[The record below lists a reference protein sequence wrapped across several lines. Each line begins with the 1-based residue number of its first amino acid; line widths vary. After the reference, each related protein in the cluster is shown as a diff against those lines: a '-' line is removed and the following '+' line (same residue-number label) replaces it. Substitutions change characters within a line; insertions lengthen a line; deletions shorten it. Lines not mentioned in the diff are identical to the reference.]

1 MRLTYKNQ
9 DGTYTL
15 ISKVPSEYS
24 RFELFQIIGK
34 LEDELEATKER
45 LESVEEEALRML
57 PSNFLEINRWKRIAD
72 KANDH
77 GGIDYLVGL
86 EQLVMEGKMA
96 LKD

>member
-9 DGTYTL
+9 DGTYAL

-57 PSNFLEINRWKRIAD
+57 PSNFLEINR
-72 KANDH
+72 
-77 GGIDYLVGL
+77 
-86 EQLVMEGKMA
+86 
-96 LKD
+96 

>member
-1 MRLTYKNQ
+1 MRLTKKDQN
-9 DGTYTL
+9 GTYAL

-24 RFELFQIIGK
+24 RFELFQIIGELEDK
-34 LEDELEATKER
+34 LETVQER

-57 PSNFLEINRWKRIAD
+57 PSNFLEINRWKMIAD
-72 KANDH
+72 KANQH

-86 EQLVMEGKMA
+86 EGKMA